1 MIGRAVLTVVDA
13 DRMTQS
19 IQVEALQDE
28 VIDEFEHMEPYGFTS
43 HPHPGAEAIL
53 AALGGMREHSVAVVV
68 GDKRYRLTGLDAG
81 EVAIYTDENN
91 SGGAHRIVMKRGRE
105 IEMRCGSTVL
115 TLSPA
120 GMTLVTPSGT
130 QRWGT

>member
-28 VIDEFEHMEPYGFTS
+28 VIDDFEHMEPYGFTS

-68 GDKRYRLTGLDAG
+68 GDKRYRLTGLDEG

-91 SGGAHRIVMKRGRE
+91 SGGAHRIVLKRGRE
-105 IEMRCGSTVL
+105 IEMRCGSSSIVMTP
-115 TLSPA
+115 TNIRLSA
-120 GMTLVTPSGT
+120 NRIDLN
-130 QRWGT
+130 

>member
-43 HPHPGAEAIL
+43 HPHPGAEAII

-68 GDKRYRLTGLDAG
+68 GDKRYRLTGLDEG

-105 IEMRCGSTVL
+105 IEMRCGSSSIVMTP
-115 TLSPA
+115 TNIRLSA
-120 GMTLVTPSGT
+120 NRIDLN
-130 QRWGT
+130 